1 MKMIEVTAQSDRT
14 PIFINIDKIEA
25 IFINDEEEDNT
36 TVIETENSSYCCE
49 ESPKEVYQK
58 IKAAENE

>member
-1 MKMIEVTAQSDRT
+1 MKMIEVTAQSDGT

-25 IFINDEEEDNT
+25 IFISDEEDNT
-36 TVIETENSSYCCE
+36 TVIETKNSSYCCE